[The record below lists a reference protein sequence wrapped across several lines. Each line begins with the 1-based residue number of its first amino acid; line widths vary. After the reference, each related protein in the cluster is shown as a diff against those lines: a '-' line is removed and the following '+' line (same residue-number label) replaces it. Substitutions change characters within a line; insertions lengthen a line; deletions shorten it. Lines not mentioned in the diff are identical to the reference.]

1 MMTLLAIDTSTE
13 RATVALAVGDLVF
26 HDEKRNVREH
36 ANGLLPMIN
45 GLLAEA
51 SLSLNQLDG
60 IVFGCGPGSFT
71 GLRITCSIAKALA
84 YAHDLP
90 LFPVSS
96 LAAIA
101 EEVYHATPD
110 LKPDTHVLAM
120 LDARMQ
126 QVYWAHFTREGDA
139 PVEHVSAAA
148 DVVWASTAPLIIA
161 GVGLEAYA
169 PQWPLSIQ
177 SLALTPQWV
186 YPDARA
192 MIRAVR
198 AGRIQAVTPAAATP
212 VYVRELHF
220 KPADSI
226 GV

>member
-13 RATVALAVGDLVF
+13 RATVALAVGDTVF
-26 HDEKRNVREH
+26 HDEKHNVREH
-36 ANGLLPMIN
+36 AKCLLPMIN
-45 GLLAEA
+45 GLLEKGAV
-51 SLSLNQLDG
+51 SLNQLDG

-84 YAHDLP
+84 YAYDLP

-101 EEVYHATPD
+101 SDVYHTTEN

-126 QVYWAHFTREGDA
+126 QVYWAHFSHAGDA
-139 PVEHVSAAA
+139 PVEQVSAAA
-148 DVVWASTAPLIIA
+148 DVMWTSHAPLIMA
-161 GVGLEAYA
+161 GVGLDAYA
-169 PQWPLSIQ
+169 SEWPQSIQ
-177 SLALTPQWV
+177 TLNLKLQLV

-192 MIRAVR
+192 MIREVR
-198 AGRIQAVTPAAATP
+198 SGRIQAVTPAEALP

-220 KPADSI
+220 KRVD
-226 GV
+226 